1 MSTNNRANFATKLWA
16 HVEAWVF
23 LFCVRLANM
32 WSVPEVFLK
41 FWFSW
46 IDEYLKNG
54 RPSGTADLVQWHQQN
69 QIRIKISFRN
79 YFHQIFCVCAI
90 GWAVM
95 ALFTIFG
102 NLEGSKLGRIIFK
115 RIIFKIFWSEHV
127 WLIWLDRTDGSLS
140 QLPSSMY
147 PTRDINPHLTHFF
160 VNLFAWIL
168 QCLLFYEMMKIALV
182 VPWIPRNQQTLCF
195 STQLSLGLIDLS
207 IWLGWGDV
215 YGLIWIDF
223 HVTCIFWIVCMFW
236 ELYKWCDNVCCVCA
250 CWIVLC
256 NTQI

>member
-1 MSTNNRANFATKLWA
+1 
-16 HVEAWVF
+16 VEAWVF

-168 QCLLFYEMMKIALV
+168 QYLLFCEKDENCSGCAVDSSESTNIVFLNTIISRINWFVNLIGLRWCVRLDLNWFSCDVYFLNCLHVLRIVQVMWQCLLCVWLLNCV
-182 VPWIPRNQQTLCF
+182 V
-195 STQLSLGLIDLS
+195 
-207 IWLGWGDV
+207 
-215 YGLIWIDF
+215 
-223 HVTCIFWIVCMFW
+223 
-236 ELYKWCDNVCCVCA
+236 
-250 CWIVLC
+250 
-256 NTQI
+256 